1 MLKNLMM
8 VDKVGNRI
16 GRESWGR
23 GGKKLSLVLN
33 ICLAFKSSTI
43 RVISPERDGPEIYMW
58 ET

>member
-1 MLKNLMM
+1 MKNLTM
-8 VDKVGNRI
+8 VDKVRNSI

-33 ICLAFKSSTI
+33 ICRAFKSSTV
-43 RVISPERDGPEIYMW
+43 RVISPERDGLEIYMW